1 MNQDQQKRK
10 IYISVIGASAADTTP
25 EILQLAEE
33 VGKQVA
39 QAGCILVNG
48 GLGGTMR
55 YAAKGA
61 YQAGGTTIG
70 ILQGTNRD
78 DANEYI
84 QYAIPTDLGH
94 IRNSIVINAADAVI
108 VLPGS
113 WGTLSELAFAKI
125 WEKPIVA
132 LKNWDQIIRKDET
145 PLRLKTIPIADN
157 PEQAVKMAVE
167 MAKQN
172 IKAI

>member
-1 MNQDQQKRK
+1 MKQANQNRK
-10 IYISVIGASAADTTP
+10 IYISVIGASAADTTT

-33 VGKQVA
+33 VGKRVA

-48 GLGGTMR
+48 GLGSTMR

-70 ILQGTNRD
+70 ILQGTDRN

-84 QYAIPTDLGH
+84 QYAIPTALGH

-125 WEKPIVA
+125 WEKPVVA
-132 LKNWDQIIRKDET
+132 LKDWDQIIRQDEVPMRFKD
-145 PLRLKTIPIADN
+145 IPIADN
-157 PEQAVKMAVE
+157 PDQAVKMAVE

-172 IKAI
+172 IKAT

>member
-1 MNQDQQKRK
+1 MNQAKQDRK
-10 IYISVIGASAADTTP
+10 IYISVIGASAADTAT

-33 VGKQVA
+33 VGKRVA

-70 ILQGTNRD
+70 ILQGTNRN

-125 WEKPIVA
+125 WEKPVVA
-132 LKNWDQIIRKDET
+132 LKNWDHIIRQDEVPVRFKD
-145 PLRLKTIPIADN
+145 IPIADN
-157 PEQAVKMAVE
+157 PEQAVKMAVA

-172 IKAI
+172 IKAT